1 MVFKIVLNYW
11 IIYTTWFS
19 ISSVISAIHYVLPMT
34 ENNYYLLYV
43 IVKITITIKCYII
56 QKFTY

>member
-1 MVFKIVLNYW
+1 MVFKILLNYW

-34 ENNYYLLYV
+34 ENNYYLKLNV
-43 IVKITITIKCYII
+43 ISYKSLLLK
-56 QKFTY
+56 